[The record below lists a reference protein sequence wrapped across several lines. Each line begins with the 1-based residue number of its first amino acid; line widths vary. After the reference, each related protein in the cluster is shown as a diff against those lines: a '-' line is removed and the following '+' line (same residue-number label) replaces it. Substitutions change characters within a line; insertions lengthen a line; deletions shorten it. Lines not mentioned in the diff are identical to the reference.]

1 MSTTVTIN
9 RAGVGLDEVAEA
21 VRTELGPEYTIE
33 QGGRP
38 DSFVVKGGLLT
49 TASVQV
55 RQDGTRTTVVVKGGG
70 GILIAQRLRNERGI
84 AQQVAGAIE
93 RHC

>member
-9 RAGVGLDEVAEA
+9 RAGVGLDEIAEA
-21 VRTELGPEYTIE
+21 VRTELGQEYTIE
-33 QGGRP
+33 QSGKP
-38 DSFVVKGGLLT
+38 DSFVVKGGFLT
-49 TASVQV
+49 TASVEV
-55 RQDGTRTTVVVKGGG
+55 RQAGARTTVVVKGGG